1 MSEAAYHKGFC
12 PAAARSR
19 ILIAAILVSALGFI
33 DGSIVSIA
41 TPAIREALGA
51 SLVEAQWFS
60 NAYLLPLSALI
71 LVGGAAGD
79 KFGIARVIQIGLV
92 IFIAASVVSAVATT
106 PEVLIAGRALKGVGG
121 ALMVPGSLALIARAY
136 PASERGAAIGTWAAA
151 SAITTALGP
160 VLGGLLL
167 SYGGDTAWRAIF
179 AINLPLGILAIYI
192 LRANV
197 VEDASQ
203 ATEPLDW
210 PGAVLAT
217 LSLGL
222 AAWALSDLGAEG
234 AALRGG
240 LAVVAGALFLWREA
254 TAPHPMV
261 PLAMF
266 RVRIFSAANIATF
279 CLYFALSAILFFLP
293 MTVIATWGV
302 DEASAAL
309 TFAPLSVFIGLLSAR
324 IGRWADKV
332 GPGLPI
338 AIGSV
343 CVAVALA
350 LMALTLPLRAFWAAI
365 VPLAGLMG
373 LGMAFVVSPLST
385 AVMAAVENSQ
395 TGAASGVN
403 NAVSR
408 VAGMVAIAAMG
419 SLAAFTYGA
428 ADGSESFATVSS
440 DPAHVAATQAGFS
453 AILWAA
459 SGMAGLAALV
469 ARFGIRASGDKARG
483 DTRATSRDRGS
494 EGQ

>member
-1 MSEAAYHKGFC
+1 MSEAAYRKDFC
-12 PAAARSR
+12 SKAARSR
-19 ILIAAILVSALGFI
+19 ILVAAILVSALGFI

-79 KFGIARVIQIGLV
+79 KFGIARVIQFGLV
-92 IFIAASVVSAVATT
+92 IFMAASVVSALATT

-167 SYGGDTAWRAIF
+167 SYGGETAWRAIF

-197 VEDASQ
+197 VEDAGQ
-203 ATEPLDW
+203 TTEALDW

-217 LSLGL
+217 LALGF
-222 AAWALSDLGAEG
+222 AAWALSDLGADSS
-234 AALRGG
+234 ALRGG
-240 LAVVAGALFLWREA
+240 LATVAGALFIWREA

-266 RVRIFSAANIATF
+266 RVRLFSAANIATF

-324 IGRWADKV
+324 IGRWSDVV

-338 AIGSV
+338 AIGST

-350 LMALTLPLRAFWAAI
+350 MMALTLPLRAFWTVI
-365 VPLAGLMG
+365 VPLASLMG

-385 AVMAAVENSQ
+385 AVMGAVPDNQ

-419 SLAAFTYGA
+419 SLAAFSYSA
-428 ADGSESFATVSS
+428 AGGSDSFATVGS
-440 DPAHVAATQAGFS
+440 DPAHVAATQSGFA
-453 AILWAA
+453 AILWASA
-459 SGMAGLAALV
+459 AMAALSALV
-469 ARFGIRASGDKARG
+469 AWFGIRASGDRARG
-483 DTRATSRDRGS
+483 DTRATSRDPGS